1 MFGRALT
8 SSRGA
13 PTALP
18 HRQALAWS
26 MHLFTASGAVL
37 GVFAL
42 WEIGRAEFARAAIY
56 MLAALAIDS
65 VDGTLARRVR
75 VAERLPRIDGR
86 TLDDVVDYLNY
97 GIVPI
102 VFLLELGAFLHWS
115 VAILPVLAAS

>member
-42 WEIGRAEFARAAIY
+42 WEIARGGFARAAIY

-65 VDGTLARRVR
+65 VDGTIARRVG

-86 TLDDVVDYLNY
+86 TLADVGDYPNSR
-97 GIVPI
+97 IVAGS
-102 VFLLELGAFLHWS
+102 LRLELGTFAHLD
-115 VAILPVLAAS
+115 